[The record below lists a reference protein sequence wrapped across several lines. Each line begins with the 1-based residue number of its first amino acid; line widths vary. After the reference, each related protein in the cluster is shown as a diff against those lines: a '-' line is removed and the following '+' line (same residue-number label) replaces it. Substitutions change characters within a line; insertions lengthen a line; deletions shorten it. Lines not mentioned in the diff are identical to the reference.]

1 MVEQTEERKQR
12 LEEQKMALD
21 YIKHVS
27 TLATSA
33 IVISLA
39 FSGQLANRSW
49 NWLFVP
55 GIGGQLLCLA
65 ALVVAAI
72 GIISA
77 GRSVTPPGRFV
88 VGFTVIGTAVG
99 LFCFLLGVTAL
110 AIFLIRNLV

>member
-1 MVEQTEERKQR
+1 MVEQAEDRKQR

-27 TLATSA
+27 TLATSV

-55 GIGGQLLCLA
+55 GIGGQLVCLA
-65 ALVVAAI
+65 AMVVAAI

-77 GRSVTPPGRFV
+77 GRSAAPPGPFV
-88 VGFTVIGTAVG
+88 VRFTVIGTAVG
-99 LFCFLLGVTAL
+99 LLSFLLGVSAFAT
-110 AIFLIRNLV
+110 FLIKNLA